1 MLRVVGLG
9 RIGLM
14 VDGNGGPR
22 LVACTRCAQGP
33 GREWKEGFGSGR
45 KMVLGSSGVK
55 DVRTANARPWS
66 GQLFPRASYQRARV
80 RPA

>member
-22 LVACTRCAQGP
+22 LIACTRCAQGP
-33 GREWKEGFGSGR
+33 GRGWEEGLNSGEGWC
-45 KMVLGSSGVK
+45 LG
-55 DVRTANARPWS
+55 
-66 GQLFPRASYQRARV
+66 
-80 RPA
+80 